1 MNEILVNDK
10 TLINQDFHIYYYIIY
25 INTYKNFYKLHF
37 DKIKKNYDSC
47 YWLFVTT
54 RILFCTCVWIIFR
67 IKIN

>member
-47 YWLFVTT
+47 Y
-54 RILFCTCVWIIFR
+54 
-67 IKIN
+67 